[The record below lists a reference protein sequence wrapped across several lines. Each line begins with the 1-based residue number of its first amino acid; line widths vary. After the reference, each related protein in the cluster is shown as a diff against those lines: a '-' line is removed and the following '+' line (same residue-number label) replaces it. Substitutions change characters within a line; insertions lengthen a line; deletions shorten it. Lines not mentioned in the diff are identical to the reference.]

1 MQMDTNIRQSDSY
14 QDELIK
20 LLQDDTEKGVKRAMR
35 LKEVADDTLK
45 DIMEGEKFTPGHFI
59 RSFTFYLLFNLEAS
73 GDISFPYDDV
83 FEWVELKKAVYQLAE
98 LANVFFDFRKTRG
111 RPTESSTNAITILG
125 LFLITSNKLGKTIS
139 IRGLYLNLLSRA
151 FELRL
156 AACEEWSKHKSAYER
171 SIVYAREFKAAKT
184 SIDRVW
190 VGFFKNKPARLKE
203 QDKELINE
211 IVLRHLARRKT

>member
-1 MQMDTNIRQSDSY
+1 MQMNTNIRQSDSY

-35 LKEVADDTLK
+35 LREVADDTFE
-45 DIMEGEKFTPGHFI
+45 DIMAGKKFTPGHFI

-83 FEWVELKKAVYQLAE
+83 IEWVELKKAVYQLAE
-98 LANVFFDFRKTRG
+98 LANMIFEFRKTPG

-125 LFLITSNKLGKTIS
+125 LFLITSNKLGKTIN
-139 IRGLYLNLLSRA
+139 IQEIYLNLLSRA
-151 FELRL
+151 SELRL

-171 SIVYAREFKAAKT
+171 RRVYAREFKAAKT
-184 SIDRVW
+184 SVDRFW
-190 VGFFKNKPARLKE
+190 VGFFKNKPVRLDE